1 MKWQNLGLCASQFLF
16 ELAHQADYSVQFQ
29 FHSQDPPPKSQTGD
43 FRFLFL
49 LAFLKTRAFGLEPK
63 PVPAPKKFPSPRMTK
78 GEQFCSQQL
87 QLISVPFISMKL
99 ICCSSCLA
107 TFNRCSTP
115 NRIVPLTSAE
125 KYFCGSKQF
134 LIHQFRKKMQEIV
147 LTKWKFLNSDNIQNL
162 MKTTQC

>member
-1 MKWQNLGLCASQFLF
+1 MGPAKSLWPFSAYGHSVVVLIS
-16 ELAHQADYSVQFQ
+16 SVQFQ
-29 FHSQDPPPKSQTGD
+29 FHSQDPSPKSQTGD

-134 LIHQFRKKMQEIV
+134 LIHEFRKKNAR
-147 LTKWKFLNSDNIQNL
+147 NSFDQ
-162 MKTTQC
+162 MKVFK